1 MTKQQQLRPSRFQ
14 PNDIMSLTE
23 ETPEFDLAESVGPD
37 LMLDDLADLSSTDF
51 ATAVSLGYG
60 TTQGNK
66 ALRQAIAHANG
77 VDAEDVV
84 ITVGGMHALFLTA
97 FCTCEPGD
105 EVITTS
111 PLFPNTRATLES
123 VRTRLRTIRLT
134 FDAAYKLTP
143 EDVIS
148 EMTPKTRLISLA
160 SPQNPSGVAIPTETL
175 DQIARQMTQVSPDAY
190 LVVDETY
197 REAVYGENAAAISAA
212 SLNPRIISIASLS
225 KCHGAPGLRI
235 GWAITKDPVLREQL
249 ILGKFNTVISNSTAD
264 EALALRVFQKIDTI
278 FAERRQRLH
287 DGFNRTQAWVDK
299 NGSFVEWNAPD
310 AGALCCIRLR
320 PDVFDSGAATRFYRQ
335 LANNGVRVAP
345 GSWFGED
352 NRVFRLG
359 FGLLP
364 MAELDIGLSR
374 MTDALHDALKVAA

>member
-1 MTKQQQLRPSRFQ
+1 MTKPAQQRRSRFR
-14 PNDIMSLTE
+14 PNDMMSLTE
-23 ETPEFDLAESVGPD
+23 EAPDFDLAESVGPD
-37 LMLDDLADLSSTDF
+37 LMFDDLADLSSADF
-51 ATAVSLGYG
+51 ASAVSLGYG
-60 TTQGNK
+60 TTQGNV
-66 ALRQAIAHANG
+66 ALRQEIALANN
-77 VDAEDVV
+77 VDAEDVI

-123 VRTRLRTIRLT
+123 VRTQLRTIRLT

-143 EDVIS
+143 EDVIA

-160 SPQNPSGVAIPTETL
+160 SPQNPSGIAIPTETL
-175 DQIARQMTQVSPDAY
+175 DQIAKQMTQDSPDSY

-197 REAVYGENAAAISAA
+197 REATYGQNTPAISAA

-235 GWAITKDPVLREQL
+235 GWAITKDPALRDQL

-264 EALALRVFQKIDTI
+264 EALALRVFHKIDSI
-278 FAERRQRLH
+278 FAERKQRLQ
-287 DGFNRTQAWVDK
+287 DGFDRTQAWVNN

-310 AGALCCIRLR
+310 SGALCCIRLR
-320 PDVFDSGAATRFYRQ
+320 PDVFDSSTATRFYRS
-335 LANNGVRVAP
+335 LAIKGVRVAP

-364 MAELDIGLSR
+364 MVELDAGLSR